1 VDILTAH
8 ENGTSELQDSAL
20 LDCAAELDRVLFT
33 QDDGLLVMDN
43 AAPAAKVIVSW
54 CDLRA
59 PAPCIDRWLHP
70 RLGACS
76 KGRRTGG
83 YGRGDALLAAVV
95 GDADDLSSHLL
106 V

>member
-1 VDILTAH
+1 
-8 ENGTSELQDSAL
+8 
-20 LDCAAELDRVLFT
+20 
-33 QDDGLLVMDN
+33 
-43 AAPAAKVIVSW
+43 
-54 CDLRA
+54 
-59 PAPCIDRWLHP
+59 LHP